1 MLSFVPQFL
10 FVVAPKLT
18 IFGVFPVFSF
28 AGSGVAMVK
37 SLLHHWKFFP
47 DWYSFKTYILK
58 FVGLSLC
65 IGSGIFMGRVDVH
78 LCVILGV
85 LLLRLKIFENVNLVD
100 EERYVVLLASSSVGL
115 AVNFGVPLAAILF
128 AVELCGSY
136 YRTRAYLKCI
146 YVSILGAI
154 TSRLLTTLATTK
166 ADTIMGWIPVQLPF
180 PVWQFEE
187 LPFFVIMGFI
197 CGPLGAAFVKFNMVF
212 QNLKAKY
219 GRMRLR
225 FMFGVQLK
233 FVVAVFVALCVSV
246 LTFPLFIGKFM
257 SLGNTATITELAQ
270 RSLDPNVSTVPL
282 KANDWLTG
290 GSHHLLLNL
299 FIYGAVR
306 YFVTI
311 VCFSL
316 PVPGGPYTPLFA
328 AGCGLGR
335 LFGEIVARIL
345 PNTPVD
351 PGAYA
356 VVFAGALTAGAT
368 HQRFSSALIVLELT
382 GRAVTLPLLIACC
395 ISALVASSLY
405 PTLADAI
412 IQVRGWGDYVE
423 PKEHTDN
430 IIADYMHDEYAFLLS
445 DTTADVID
453 AVLTSHPQHL
463 EFPVVN
469 SKEERTILG
478 IVLKE
483 DLELLLMKSWRG
495 EVGDTYFVEAT
506 AEDRTGA
513 FYKSGIAL
521 QEQNNIRDELDA
533 ARAKQQLFK
542 ESQLDLPPDIVIT
555 GTKQNLENDVEL
567 IPLDGEGIASPPPER
582 DDANGLDMLIGKRGE
597 EPAFSSEFEEARH
610 EAAAERSH
618 LDERITLHPRPVS
631 LCVSP
636 YMTVMNLHAIFTL
649 CRLSAAYIV
658 DNGRLVGVVPASE
671 IRQLGHSHV

>member
-1 MLSFVPQFL
+1 
-10 FVVAPKLT
+10 
-18 IFGVFPVFSF
+18 
-28 AGSGVAMVK
+28 MVK

-47 DWYSFKTYILK
+47 DWYSFKTYVLK
-58 FVGLSLC
+58 FFGLSLC

-115 AVNFGVPLAAILF
+115 AANFGVPLAAILF
-128 AVELCGSY
+128 AIELCGSY

-146 YVSILGAI
+146 YVSILASI

-166 ADTIMGWIPVQLPF
+166 ADTIMGWIPVQLPY
-180 PVWQFEE
+180 PIWQFEE

-197 CGPLGAAFVKFNMVF
+197 CGPLGAAFVKLNMVF

-219 GRMRLR
+219 GRMRLK
-225 FMFGVQLK
+225 FLLGVQLK
-233 FVVAVFVALCVSV
+233 FVAAVFVALMVSI

-257 SLGNTATITELAQ
+257 SLGNTASITELAQ
-270 RSLDPNVSTVPL
+270 RSLDPKVSTVPL

-299 FIYGAVR
+299 FIYGMVR

-395 ISALVASSLY
+395 ISALVANALY

-423 PKEHTDN
+423 PKENTNN
-430 IIADYMHDEYAFLLS
+430 IIAEYMHENYAFLLS
-445 DTTADVID
+445 ETSADVID
-453 AVLTSHPQHL
+453 TVLTTHPHHL
-463 EFPVVN
+463 EFPVLN
-469 SKEERTILG
+469 SEKDRTILG

-495 EVGDTYFVEAT
+495 ENSDLYFVEPT

-513 FYKSGIAL
+513 FYKSGVAL

-533 ARAKQQLFK
+533 ARAKQDLFH
-542 ESQLDLPPDIVIT
+542 EDHLDLPPELVI
-555 GTKQNLENDVEL
+555 GKQNMETDVEM
-567 IPLDGEGIASPPPER
+567 IPLDTDGISSPAPGEGDMSLN
-582 DDANGLDMLIGKRGE
+582 DSLLDLMVGKRGE
-597 EPAFSSEFEEARH
+597 EPAFSPEFEEARN
-610 EAAAERSH
+610 EAAADRANLS
-618 LDERITLHPRPVS
+618 ERITLHPRPVS

-658 DNGRLVGVVPASE
+658 DNGRLMGVVPASE
-671 IRQLGHSHV
+671 IRQLGHNHL